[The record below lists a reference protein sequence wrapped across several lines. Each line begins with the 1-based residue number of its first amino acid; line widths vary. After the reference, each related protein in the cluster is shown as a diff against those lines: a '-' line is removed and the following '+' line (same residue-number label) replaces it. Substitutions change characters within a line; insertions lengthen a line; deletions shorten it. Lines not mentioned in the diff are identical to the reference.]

1 MDSREQFE
9 AHYNDWH
16 GAGCQYA
23 LHHRMGDSYS
33 LPNLSV
39 AWQHWQASRAAVVV
53 VLPSASERDQDT
65 GWCNA
70 IERCQEAVEAAG
82 VTVAV

>member
-1 MDSREQFE
+1 MNQDSREQFE

-53 VLPSASERDQDT
+53 VLPI
-65 GWCNA
+65 A
-70 IERCQEAVEAAG
+70 IEDDLTLIAAIEAAG
-82 VTVAV
+82 VKVAT